1 MNFKVIKKITTL
13 FVVIFVFAAC
23 DDDFST
29 IGGEIINNPAGVNVQ
44 EVEVNAY
51 TQKLDALQSNGL
63 ANNLLGVY
71 NDPVYGQSQ
80 ASVLTQLSLAPVDP
94 TFEGDV
100 QLDSVVMNIPYFS
113 TEVQADDTGAKTY
126 KLDSIYGQAPFKL
139 SVYQSDYYLASYDP
153 ETDFQ
158 NRQKYYSN
166 QQDVFEQHLVGEP
179 LYENDN
185 FIPSPSAI
193 VSYEPKDT
201 GEQDT
206 VVLTPALHVKL
217 PVEFFQQKI
226 IDKEGSSALLNNS
239 NFQEYL
245 RGLFLKAEP
254 VNGDGSMMLLNMLDA
269 NAGITLYYTTETETT
284 NDAGDTETTTKYGS
298 YKLKFGSN
306 IVNTFQGEFPDDIL
320 QDIQSNDPATGS
332 KRLYLKGGEGSMA
345 VIDLFSEE
353 GQLEELRNH
362 NWLINDA
369 DLEIYVDQDKV
380 QGANEPERLYLYDLN
395 NNTILA
401 DYSFSANFIGD
412 NNPSDPL
419 NSLTNFSKRLERDT
433 DGNGVKYTIRLTQ
446 HISNILKKDSTN
458 VKLGL
463 VVTQN
468 INKTG
473 MVSVRNAEGQAVK
486 QVPTM
491 SVLTPEGTVLYG
503 DEAEN
508 EDKRLKLRIYYT
520 DLDQN

>member
-13 FVVIFVFAAC
+13 LVVIFVFAAC
-23 DDDFST
+23 DDDYST
-29 IGGEIINNPAGVNVQ
+29 IGGEIINNPTGVNVQ

-51 TQKLDALQSNGL
+51 TKKIDAVQTNGMI
-63 ANNLLGVY
+63 NNLLGVY
-71 NDPVYGQSQ
+71 NDPVYGQSE
-80 ASVLTQLSLAPVDP
+80 ASILTQLSLSANDP
-94 TFEGDV
+94 TFGDV
-100 QLDSVVMNIPYFS
+100 QLDSVVLNIPYFS
-113 TEVQADDTGAKTY
+113 TEEQGDDTGATTY
-126 KLDSIYGQAPFKL
+126 KLDSIYGNAPFKL
-139 SVYQSDYYLASYDP
+139 SVYQSNYYLASYDP

-166 QQDVFEQHLVGEP
+166 QQDLFEQHLVGEP

-185 FIPSPSAI
+185 FVPSVASH
-193 VSYEPKDT
+193 VSYEPTAT

-206 VVLTPALHVKL
+206 VVLTPSLRIKL

-254 VNGDGSMMLLNMLDA
+254 LNDDGSMILFNLQDD
-269 NAGITLYYTTETETT
+269 NAGVTLYYTTET
-284 NDAGDTETTTKYGS
+284 NADGDTETTTSYGS
-298 YKLKFGSN
+298 YKLNFGSN
-306 IVNTFQGEFPDDIL
+306 IVNTFQGEFPEDIQ
-320 QDIQSNDPATGS
+320 QDIQAQGPETGS
-332 KRLYLKGGEGSMA
+332 ERLYLKGEEGSMA
-345 VIDLFSEE
+345 VIDLFSDP
-353 GQLEELRNH
+353 GQLEELRSH

-369 DLEIYVDQDKV
+369 DLEFYVDQSKM
-380 QGANEPERLYLYDLN
+380 QGLNEPERLYLYDLN
-395 NNTILA
+395 NNTVLV
-401 DYSFSANFIGD
+401 DYTFSSDFIQD
-412 NNPSDPL
+412 SNPSNPL
-419 NSLTNFSKRLERDT
+419 TSLTNFSKRLERNDNG
-433 DGNGVKYTIRLTQ
+433 DGVKYTIRLTQ
-446 HISNILKKDSTN
+446 HISNILKRDSTN

-473 MVSVRNAEGQAVK
+473 VLSLKNADDQAAVK
-486 QVPTM
+486 KIPTM